1 MSTAKAA
8 IVDSISKGRL
18 RGLPS
23 RQAAPAERLE
33 KIKDMAS
40 ALLQEAESLDHENAL
55 AETSATVDNLNVRS
69 RLNFF
74 GEVRRFEM
82 RLIGRALELTGGN
95 QARAAR
101 MLGLGTTTL
110 NYKIK
115 SYEMRDNPAAGAR
128 A

>member
-1 MSTAKAA
+1 MGTAKAA
-8 IVDSISKGRL
+8 IVESISKGRL
-18 RGLPS
+18 RGLAS
-23 RQAAPAERLE
+23 RKAAPTERLE
-33 KIKDMAS
+33 KIRNMAS

-55 AETSATVDNLNVRS
+55 AESSAAVDNLNVRS
-69 RLNFF
+69 GVNFF
-74 GEVRRFEM
+74 DEVRRFEM

-115 SYEMRDNPAAGAR
+115 SYEML
-128 A
+128 